1 MEALGRRL
9 AWRYPYREATRL
21 PSKLAVSEIAK
32 GERAFAYAPRPGFL
46 QEQGLTGA
54 EKGTVLHRFMQ
65 FADYERASRDSEEEI
80 RRLTS
85 RGYFTPQEGAAI
97 DPEKLRRFFSSS
109 LAGRIFAAKE
119 VYRELRFLCEGD
131 EAILA
136 PYYPLPPGES
146 TVIQGVADCVFVEED
161 GAVVVDYKTDRGKA
175 GPQLIARYAPQLAI
189 YGRVLERMLGMP
201 VKERV
206 LYSFEEDMAIPIP

>member
-1 MEALGRRL
+1 M
-9 AWRYPYREATRL
+9 
-21 PSKLAVSEIAK
+21 
-32 GERAFAYAPRPGFL
+32 
-46 QEQGLTGA
+46 
-54 EKGTVLHRFMQ
+54 
-65 FADYERASRDSEEEI
+65 
-80 RRLTS
+80 
-85 RGYFTPQEGAAI
+85 
-97 DPEKLRRFFSSS
+97 
-109 LAGRIFAAKE
+109 AGRIFAAKE

-201 VKERV
+201 VKERI
-206 LYSFEEDMAIPIP
+206 LYSFEEDRAIPIP